1 MTSTH
6 VSWLRRLIAGVT
18 LGASVMGTTT
28 VWAQGFGPDPFRP
41 YNSQYEP
48 YVRAIGPAS
57 PAAGQS
63 RR

>member
-1 MTSTH
+1 
-6 VSWLRRLIAGVT
+6 
-18 LGASVMGTTT
+18 MGTTT

-63 RR
+63 GLMNAIREPQRQPVPELPE